1 MKKNIFI
8 LLFCINLL
16 GAERIVT
23 LSPSVNEIIFALGE
37 GENIVANTQYSDFPL
52 ESKSIKK
59 IGGYNS
65 ISLEKILKVNPTVVV
80 GQDYDE
86 KLNSNLKALGI
97 TTLSYKTNTIS
108 LIKNTIN
115 ELGIF
120 FKQEE
125 KAKELNTNIDNAMTS
140 LTGIV
145 KDKKILIIISPKD
158 SLSNQIFVSGNH
170 IYFEDVIIASGNKN
184 AYFSNST
191 AQPVVNT
198 EKIIGMNPDIII
210 LLAPFLED
218 DLKAQTKLINTWKEL
233 PVNASKDDNIYTIDK
248 LYAGIPSHRVEYF
261 IKDYRKILE
270 NVRNKQLQ

>member
-1 MKKNIFI
+1 MKKIIFI

-37 GENIVANTQYSDFPL
+37 GENIVANTQHSDFPL

-140 LTGIV
+140 LAGIV

-170 IYFEDVIIASGNKN
+170 IYFEDVILASGNKN

-218 DLKAQTKLINTWKEL
+218 DLKAQTKLINTWKQL

>member
-1 MKKNIFI
+1 MKKIIFI

-37 GENIVANTQYSDFPL
+37 GENIVANTQHSDFPL

-125 KAKELNTNIDNAMTS
+125 KAKELNTNIDNAMAS
-140 LTGIV
+140 VDGLV

>member
-1 MKKNIFI
+1 MKKIIFI
-8 LLFCINLL
+8 LLLCINLL

-37 GENIVANTQYSDFPL
+37 GENIVANTQHSDFPL

-125 KAKELNTNIDNAMTS
+125 KAKELNTNIDNAMAS
-140 LTGIV
+140 VDGLV

-170 IYFEDVIIASGNKN
+170 IYFEDVILASGNQN

>member
-1 MKKNIFI
+1 MKKIIFI

-37 GENIVANTQYSDFPL
+37 GENIVANTQHSDFPL

-125 KAKELNTNIDNAMTS
+125 KAKELNTNIDNAMVS
-140 LTGIV
+140 VAGIV

>member
-1 MKKNIFI
+1 MKKIIFI

-37 GENIVANTQYSDFPL
+37 GENIVANTQHSDFPL

-140 LTGIV
+140 LAEIV

-170 IYFEDVIIASGNKN
+170 IYFEDVILASGNKN

>member
-1 MKKNIFI
+1 MKKIIFI

-37 GENIVANTQYSDFPL
+37 GENIVANTQHSDFPL

-125 KAKELNTNIDNAMTS
+125 KAKELNTNIDNAMAS
-140 LTGIV
+140 VAGLV

-170 IYFEDVIIASGNKN
+170 IYFEDVILASGNKN
-184 AYFSNST
+184 AYFSNNT

>member
-1 MKKNIFI
+1 MKKIIFI

-37 GENIVANTQYSDFPL
+37 GENIVANTQHSDFPL

-125 KAKELNTNIDNAMTS
+125 KAKELNTNIDNAMVS
-140 LTGIV
+140 VAGIV

-233 PVNASKDDNIYTIDK
+233 PINASKDDNIYTIDK

>member
-1 MKKNIFI
+1 MKKIIFI

-37 GENIVANTQYSDFPL
+37 GENIVANTQHSDFPL

-170 IYFEDVIIASGNKN
+170 IYFEDVILASGNKN

>member
-1 MKKNIFI
+1 MKKIIFI

-125 KAKELNTNIDNAMTS
+125 KAKELNTNIDNAMVS
-140 LTGIV
+140 VAGIV

-170 IYFEDVIIASGNKN
+170 IYFEDVILASGNKN

>member
-1 MKKNIFI
+1 MKKIIFI

-37 GENIVANTQYSDFPL
+37 GENIVANTQHSDFPL

-140 LTGIV
+140 LAGIV

-170 IYFEDVIIASGNKN
+170 IYFEDVIIASGNQN

>member
-1 MKKNIFI
+1 MKKIIFI

-140 LTGIV
+140 LAEIV

-170 IYFEDVIIASGNKN
+170 IYFEDVILASGNKN

-218 DLKAQTKLINTWKEL
+218 DLKAQTKLINTWKQL
-233 PVNASKDDNIYTIDK
+233 PINASKDDNIYTIDK

>member
-1 MKKNIFI
+1 MKKIIFI

-37 GENIVANTQYSDFPL
+37 GENIVANTQHSDFPL

-125 KAKELNTNIDNAMTS
+125 KAKELNTNIDNAMAS
-140 LTGIV
+140 VDGLV

-170 IYFEDVIIASGNKN
+170 IYFEDVIIASGNQN

-261 IKDYRKILE
+261 IKDYR
-270 NVRNKQLQ
+270 

>member
-1 MKKNIFI
+1 MKKIIFI

-140 LTGIV
+140 LAEIV

-170 IYFEDVIIASGNKN
+170 IYFEDVILASGNKN

>member
-1 MKKNIFI
+1 MKKIIFI

-37 GENIVANTQYSDFPL
+37 GENIVANTQHSDFPL

-97 TTLSYKTNTIS
+97 TTLTYKTNTIS

-140 LTGIV
+140 LAEIV

-170 IYFEDVIIASGNKN
+170 IYFEDVILASGNKN
-184 AYFSNST
+184 AYSSNST

>member
-1 MKKNIFI
+1 M
-8 LLFCINLL
+8 

-140 LTGIV
+140 LAGIV

>member
-1 MKKNIFI
+1 MKKIIFI

-37 GENIVANTQYSDFPL
+37 GENIVANTQHSDFPL

-125 KAKELNTNIDNAMTS
+125 KAKELNTNIDNAMAS
-140 LTGIV
+140 VAGLV

-170 IYFEDVIIASGNKN
+170 IYFEDVILASGNKN

-218 DLKAQTKLINTWKEL
+218 DLKAQTKLINTWKQL
-233 PVNASKDDNIYTIDK
+233 PINASKDDNIYTIDK

>member
-1 MKKNIFI
+1 MKKIIFI

-140 LTGIV
+140 LAGIV

>member
-1 MKKNIFI
+1 MKKIIFI

-37 GENIVANTQYSDFPL
+37 GENIVANTQHSDFPL

-125 KAKELNTNIDNAMTS
+125 KAKELNTNIDNAMAS
-140 LTGIV
+140 VDGLV

-170 IYFEDVIIASGNKN
+170 IYFEDVILASGNKN

-218 DLKAQTKLINTWKEL
+218 DLKAQTKLINTWKQL

>member
-1 MKKNIFI
+1 MKKIIFI
-8 LLFCINLL
+8 LLLCINLL

-125 KAKELNTNIDNAMTS
+125 KAKELNTNIDNAMVS
-140 LTGIV
+140 VAEIV

-170 IYFEDVIIASGNKN
+170 IYFEDVIIASVNKN

>member
-1 MKKNIFI
+1 MKKIIFI

-140 LTGIV
+140 LSGIV

-170 IYFEDVIIASGNKN
+170 IYFEDVIIASGNQN

>member
-1 MKKNIFI
+1 MKKIIFI

-37 GENIVANTQYSDFPL
+37 GENIVANTQHSDFPL

-125 KAKELNTNIDNAMTS
+125 KAKELNTNIDNAMVS
-140 LTGIV
+140 VAGIV

-170 IYFEDVIIASGNKN
+170 IYFEDVILASGNKN

-218 DLKAQTKLINTWKEL
+218 DLKAQTKLINTWKQL

>member
-1 MKKNIFI
+1 MKKIIFI

-140 LTGIV
+140 LAEIV

-170 IYFEDVIIASGNKN
+170 IYFEDVILASGNKN

-233 PVNASKDDNIYTIDK
+233 PVNASKDDNIYAIDK

>member
-1 MKKNIFI
+1 MKKIIFI

-37 GENIVANTQYSDFPL
+37 GENIVANTQHSDFPL

-125 KAKELNTNIDNAMTS
+125 KAKELNTNIDNAMAS
-140 LTGIV
+140 VAGLV

-170 IYFEDVIIASGNKN
+170 IYFEDVILASGNKN

>member
-1 MKKNIFI
+1 MKKIIFI

-37 GENIVANTQYSDFPL
+37 GENIVANTQHSDFPL

-140 LTGIV
+140 LAGIV

-158 SLSNQIFVSGNH
+158 SLSNQIYVTGNFL
-170 IYFEDVIIASGNKN
+170 YFEDIIKASGNKN
-184 AYFSNST
+184 AYNST
-191 AQPVVNT
+191 NSAQPVVNT
-198 EKIIGMNPDIII
+198 EKIINMNPDIIV
-210 LLAPFLED
+210 LLAPFYDGKTAELNQ
-218 DLKAQTKLINTWKEL
+218 LKDIWKTLPINAAKQ
-233 PVNASKDDNIYTIDK
+233 NNIYAVDK
-248 LYAGIPSHRVEYF
+248 LYAGIPSQRVEFF
-261 IKDYRKILE
+261 INDFRKILE
-270 NVRNKQLQ
+270 DVRNK

>member
-1 MKKNIFI
+1 MKKIIFI

-37 GENIVANTQYSDFPL
+37 GENIVANTQHSDFPL

>member
-1 MKKNIFI
+1 MKKIIFI

-16 GAERIVT
+16 GVERIVT

-140 LTGIV
+140 LAEIV

-170 IYFEDVIIASGNKN
+170 IYFEDVILASGNKN

>member
-1 MKKNIFI
+1 MKKIIFI

-37 GENIVANTQYSDFPL
+37 GENIVANTQHSDFPL

-170 IYFEDVIIASGNKN
+170 IYFEDVILASGNKN

-218 DLKAQTKLINTWKEL
+218 DLKAQTKLINTWKQL